1 SNTDLVTLDRQI
13 AVEQKRVA
21 LLRAERTPTPV
32 FSVHTLFNSPPD
44 FNTGVGFAVNV
55 DLPLFARNQG
65 PIAES
70 IATTSQLRAR
80 REDTQ
85 RDVEN
90 GVYAVVARIDA
101 QKRQVAAFTSRLVP
115 TATDLESLAQEAYRA
130 GRTSVLGVLEAQR
143 SLRDLRRD
151 GLQAALDLQ
160 LSIAELEEL
169 LGTEI

>member
-1 SNTDLVTLDRQI
+1 FETGAAPRLEVLAADLGVTRAETDLDLARSQQVAARAGLNAVLNLPPAQPTLIVWALADAGPPIAYEPVLTQALASNTDLLTLARKI

-85 RDVEN
+85 RDV
-90 GVYAVVARIDA
+90 
-101 QKRQVAAFTSRLVP
+101 
-115 TATDLESLAQEAYRA
+115 
-130 GRTSVLGVLEAQR
+130 
-143 SLRDLRRD
+143 
-151 GLQAALDLQ
+151 
-160 LSIAELEEL
+160 
-169 LGTEI
+169 